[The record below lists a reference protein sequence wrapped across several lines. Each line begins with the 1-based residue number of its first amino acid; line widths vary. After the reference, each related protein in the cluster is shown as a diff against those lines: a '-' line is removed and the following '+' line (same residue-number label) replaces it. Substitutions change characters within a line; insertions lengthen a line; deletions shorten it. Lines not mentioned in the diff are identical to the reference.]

1 MQVFRQSRQSSAH
14 GVWSLGWKLGLARA
28 PTEPLALL
36 YVVPAVS
43 QMSQVAPLLSCLR
56 LS

>member
-36 YVVPAVS
+36 CVVPAVS